1 MTSLVLVMLIR
12 KKTKGENKMKNYL
25 LTCSKN
31 GVDVNFET
39 TIKTSKKPDFW
50 SCYDIAIDN
59 GCEFFSI
66 DEVK

>member
-1 MTSLVLVMLIR
+1 
-12 KKTKGENKMKNYL
+12 MKNYL